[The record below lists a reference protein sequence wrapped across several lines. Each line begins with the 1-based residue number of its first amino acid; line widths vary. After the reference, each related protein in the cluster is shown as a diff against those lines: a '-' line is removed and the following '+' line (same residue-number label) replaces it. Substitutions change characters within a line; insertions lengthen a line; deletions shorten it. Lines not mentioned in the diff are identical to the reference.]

1 QQQSALQHAGGD
13 AGIADGAQ
21 QDGVVLADR
30 GQILIG
36 EGVAGGVPAAGA
48 EVELGA
54 LDRQVGAGQGG
65 VEDFQAFC
73 GDFRADSVSA
83 DDGECDA
90 ACHSP
95 HVSPQYQY
103 MDISAQ
109 YLNTG
114 GAASCC
120 VVHCRSRVTVSTRPQ
135 RGSRTRI
142 VSRTTALRE
151 LNCSPTW
158 ASSSVKNF
166 SCTRR
171 QCARVRPPSPP
182 AAAYAASTAA
192 RVCTRHLPRRSAPRA
207 RRSSG
212 PRSRSSRRDTSP
224 EDYATNCRTSRPTH
238 STAHPAPE
246 A

>member
-1 QQQSALQHAGGD
+1 PLAGGD

-95 HVSPQYQY
+95 HASPQYQY

-109 YLNTG
+109 YLNIG
-114 GAASCC
+114 AAASCC
-120 VVHCRSRVTVSTRPQ
+120 VVQQRARVPVSTRPQRGSRSQ

-171 QCARVRPPSPP
+171 QCASDRSPSPS
-182 AAAYAASTAA
+182 AAACAASTSSKAQ
-192 RVCTRHLPRRSAPRA
+192 RRTWVVATRA
-207 RRSSG
+207 RG
-212 PRSRSSRRDTSP
+212 LP
-224 EDYATNCRTSRPTH
+224 
-238 STAHPAPE
+238 
-246 A
+246 